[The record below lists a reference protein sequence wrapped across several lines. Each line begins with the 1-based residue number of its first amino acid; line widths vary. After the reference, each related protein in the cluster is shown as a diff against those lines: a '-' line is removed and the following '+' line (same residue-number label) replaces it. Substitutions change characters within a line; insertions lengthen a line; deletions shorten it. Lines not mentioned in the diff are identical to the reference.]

1 MLGGAVR
8 MVWIAALVGVVV
20 LGGVACGGDDEES
33 TESTGSTTTNTT
45 TALTTTVD
53 EETRKEEAAKEAFL
67 GYYEAFFAAAAE
79 PVTPQLP
86 ELQRLMTGDQQRIV
100 TRNLDDMRAR
110 GHATRLPPDSQRR
123 HDPRV
128 VRLQADGS
136 VEVTSCEV
144 DDSIVYEVETGAV
157 INDDVVT
164 NVISAT
170 LVEERGQWKIAF
182 SERTE
187 TSPGI
192 VECAI

>member
-1 MLGGAVR
+1 MLGGAVTR
-8 MVWIAALVGVVV
+8 AWMAALVAVVV
-20 LGGVACGGDDEES
+20 VGGVACGGDDDE
-33 TESTGSTTTNTT
+33 ESTGSTATSTTAAPTT
-45 TALTTTVD
+45 TLD

-67 GYYEAFFAAAAE
+67 DYYEAFFTAAAE

-86 ELQRLMTGDQQRIV
+86 ELQGLMTGDQRRIV
-100 TRNLDDMRAR
+100 TRNLEDMRAK
-110 GHATRLPPDSQRR
+110 GYATRLPPDSQRR
-123 HDPRV
+123 QDPRV

-144 DDSIVYEVETGAV
+144 DDSIVYDVDTGAV

-192 VECAI
+192 AECDL